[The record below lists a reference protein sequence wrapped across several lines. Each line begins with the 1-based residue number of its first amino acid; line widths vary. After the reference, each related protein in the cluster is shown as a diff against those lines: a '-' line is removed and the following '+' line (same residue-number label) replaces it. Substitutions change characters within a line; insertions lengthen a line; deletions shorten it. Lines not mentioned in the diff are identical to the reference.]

1 MKLTEL
7 FSLEELE
14 LELQD
19 GFVVERKH
27 PTLPL
32 TILNYT
38 DRTTYEQRWNSV
50 TRHCRG
56 LIVNNVTNEV
66 IARGPRKFFNY
77 GEPSANTYPLDTKVI
92 LSRKEDGSLGI
103 AWSYWDHER
112 DTIQY
117 GVATRGSFAS
127 EQAVHATELVQR
139 ENGHEQRYELWYDAV
154 AQYADD
160 DISYIG
166 EIVYPENR
174 IVLDYAGRDELIP
187 LGAVDNR
194 TGVIQ
199 WRPQHDHAGN
209 PIIAHSNFG
218 PDEVITLAEALALE
232 IPDNE
237 EGYVLDILNDDL
249 EVIDHLKLKGDRYKE
264 LHAAIFGLSEKA
276 VWEQMQACTINEFIE
291 ALPDEVQPWALEVTN
306 RLWQEHDALYW
317 RILWGLN
324 AVTQNLP
331 LGYSRKAAALY
342 LRENY
347 PDVMSPVFNL
357 LDGKYD
363 RRSEWIWKQIK
374 PGHVPFS
381 SLTSE
386 KLANNKTLESA
397 SI

>member
-19 GFVVERKH
+19 GYVKEQKH

-38 DRTTYEQRWNSV
+38 DKATYEQRWNDV
-50 TRHCRG
+50 TLHCRG
-56 LIVNNVTNEV
+56 LIVNHVTHEV

-77 GEPSANTYPLDTKVI
+77 GEPSAKQYPLDTKVI

-103 AWSYWDHER
+103 GWAWFSDED
-112 DTIQY
+112 DTLYHGI
-117 GVATRGSFAS
+117 ATRGSFTS
-127 EQAVHATELVQR
+127 EQALHATALVAR
-139 ENGHEQRYELWYDAV
+139 ENGHNGRYELLTDALDS
-154 AQYADD
+154 YTDD

-174 IVLDYAGRDELIP
+174 IVLDYGGRDELIP
-187 LGAVDNR
+187 LGTVNNR

-199 WRPQHDHAGN
+199 WRPTRDHGGN
-209 PIIAHSNFG
+209 PLIHHSLYG
-218 PDEVITLAEALALE
+218 PDEVITLGEALALE

-237 EGYVLDILNDDL
+237 EGYVLDILDDDL
-249 EVIDHLKLKGDRYKE
+249 EVIDHLKLKGARYKE

-276 VWEQMQACTINEFIE
+276 IWEQFVEGSTEDFIA
-291 ALPDEVQPWALEVTN
+291 ALPDEVQPWAQNVSD
-306 RLWQEHDALYW
+306 RLYKEYDVLYW
-317 RILWGLN
+317 RSWFAYHIVKELEGE
-324 AVTQNLP
+324 
-331 LGYSRKAAALY
+331 RKAQAEY
-342 LRENY
+342 LKRHY

-357 LDGKYD
+357 LDGKAD
-363 RRSEWIWKQIK
+363 RREEWLMKQIK

-381 SLTSE
+381 AT
-386 KLANNKTLESA
+386 KPLESA
-397 SI
+397 SV